1 MDIDF
6 ASLAARI
13 AGDVGGLE
21 GCIIV
26 SRDGLVLGAHPE
38 DAESRLRPA
47 WLRFNGLGEVEKGF
61 VEFSGETWV
70 FVHRGPYAAFAVC
83 NPSLRPGL
91 LMEEMEQGLLTAE
104 EARTRGR
111 EGAATAPESQ
121 EAPRSK
127 PRAPLH
133 PEAKPAAPAPA
144 PAPAPAAQGAQSSG
158 QAETTAVPSQ
168 QPPAEQ
174 AKQAEQTEPVS
185 KEEPPP
191 ELIEDDPGD
200 VDRVLLAQE
209 FSKLLEESGYDD
221 EEEP

>member
-144 PAPAPAAQGAQSSG
+144 PATQGAQSSG

-174 AKQAEQTEPVS
+174 AKQAKQAEQTEPAS